1 MKPMEWSVQ
10 GKTALVTGAT
20 SGIGKATAAE
30 LTRAGATVVI
40 GARNTERARQAQA
53 DIRSETGVD
62 VEVVIFD
69 LARLGSVAAAAEELA
84 HRFGRLHVLVNNAG
98 ILIGGRRR
106 VTPDGFELSFAVNH
120 LGPFLLTTRLLPL
133 LLADAPARVV
143 NVSSDGYGIARDGL
157 HWDDLQS
164 ERAWSGWHAYGAS
177 KLCNLHFTTELARRL
192 DGRAVTVNACH
203 PGYVDTQLGRV
214 RDEDRLPRPATRAP
228 AKPSAGG
235 SVPDLSAL
243 GTPLTAT
250 EGARTPVYLAT
261 SDAVASVS
269 GRYFVECAPVEPG
282 AVARDGAAAQRLW
295 DVSER
300 LVAEALA
307 AHS

>member
-120 LGPFLLTTRLLPL
+120 L
-133 LLADAPARVV
+133 
-143 NVSSDGYGIARDGL
+143 
-157 HWDDLQS
+157 
-164 ERAWSGWHAYGAS
+164 
-177 KLCNLHFTTELARRL
+177 
-192 DGRAVTVNACH
+192 
-203 PGYVDTQLGRV
+203 
-214 RDEDRLPRPATRAP
+214 
-228 AKPSAGG
+228 
-235 SVPDLSAL
+235 
-243 GTPLTAT
+243 
-250 EGARTPVYLAT
+250 
-261 SDAVASVS
+261 
-269 GRYFVECAPVEPG
+269 
-282 AVARDGAAAQRLW
+282 
-295 DVSER
+295 
-300 LVAEALA
+300 
-307 AHS
+307 